1 MVIRALLSVLVFTCV
16 TGFAQAEEPYTEV
29 EKLLDSSTTVLGQ
42 PFQYPNT
49 GTASVTAVIV
59 TMQPGEKTAKHLHEV
74 PLFGYMLEGELTV
87 SRRFTDRGN
96 QCLACRREHGNNTRA
111 HPRRLHGRRWCEKYR
126 SRQIEGRLR
135 PEQVRVQE
143 QNRA

>member
-29 EKLLDSSTTVLGQ
+29 EKLLDSSTTILGQ

-49 GTASVTAVIV
+49 GTANVTAVIV

-87 SRRFTDRGN
+87 SYDGHGKKIYKTGDSLIEAINVWHVGENTGTTPVRI
-96 QCLACRREHGNNTRA
+96 LAVFMGADGAKNTVVD
-111 HPRRLHGRRWCEKYR
+111 K
-126 SRQIEGRLR
+126 
-135 PEQVRVQE
+135 
-143 QNRA
+143 